1 MNELED
7 GSDGDDGDDIAR
19 FERQCAERARA
30 HGLHLV
36 NEQQDD
42 GDFSD
47 GGDICNQ
54 VACNMARND
63 DTGSELQQ
71 RCAQLQQKLA
81 RKEASLAQVR
91 KDLDMLR
98 SDGVPGDGNCEIKQR
113 LIEVTKKNRRFQVS
127 AETQKSR
134 IQQLEAELR
143 IPREEAKKQ
152 AEELT
157 SQRYD
162 AMLGDGEDWKNKFLQ
177 ASNKLQE
184 TRQEI
189 QELRVQTQR
198 QKKALVKELG
208 SEEPLERALAAADD
222 PNAAG
227 WKGRAAQITQLQRQ
241 NRELKDQLRR
251 NEPVDVEEEAQ
262 RLPRKSCPADK
273 DRAAVSLAA
282 EKRREEFDKL
292 QEEVERLRAEQAD
305 AKLKRDALK
314 SRSSMLESQ
323 LRELKVH
330 VQTLVQKSENDDE
343 LVSVLRRQVG
353 RHGPSEP
360 SVEDD
365 GELDCLRQENE
376 QLQGQLERQAQIVLQ
391 LKQKSLADKCDAG
404 SMRLGPLAPETP
416 TNAVV
421 ERVRFLEA
429 ENAKQSEHVKLLQRR
444 LGDDETSS
452 GRPFSAEASMNLK
465 ERLRL
470 MGDRLAASERDN
482 LALRQRGE
490 EQRPSSSISCRSSS
504 AGPRG
509 VGPDVDQLL
518 RQNEALKREVA
529 SLRRGSARDRIG
541 SPCSSLGGGDH

>member
-7 GSDGDDGDDIAR
+7 ASDGDDGDDIAR

-36 NEQQDD
+36 KEDD

-47 GGDICNQ
+47 GGDPCNRI
-54 VACNMARND
+54 ACDND
-63 DTGSELQQ
+63 SNGDSSDLQQ
-71 RCAQLQQKLA
+71 RCAQLQSKLA

-98 SDGVPGDGNCEIKQR
+98 SEGVPGDVNSEIKQR
-113 LIEVTKKNRRFQVS
+113 LIEVTKKNRRLQVS

-143 IPREEAKKQ
+143 MPREEAKKQ

-184 TRQEI
+184 TRLEI
-189 QELRVQTQR
+189 QELRAQTQR
-198 QKKALVKELG
+198 QRKALAKELG
-208 SEEPLERALAAADD
+208 SEESLERALAAADD
-222 PNAAG
+222 PSAAG

-241 NRELKDQLRR
+241 NRELKDQLKRT
-251 NEPVDVEEEAQ
+251 EAGDVEEETQ
-262 RLPRKSCPADK
+262 RAPRKAGPTEK

-282 EKRREEFDKL
+282 ERRREEFDKL
-292 QEEVERLRAEQAD
+292 QEEVERLRTEQAD
-305 AKLKRDALK
+305 AKRKRDALK
-314 SRSSMLESQ
+314 SRASMLESQ
-323 LRELKVH
+323 LRELKAH
-330 VQTLVQKSENDDE
+330 VQTLVQKSDNDDE
-343 LVSVLRRQVG
+343 LVSALRRQVG
-353 RHGPSEP
+353 RHDASEQY
-360 SVEDD
+360 VED
-365 GELDCLRQENE
+365 GELDSLRQENE
-376 QLQGQLERQAQIVLQ
+376 MLQGQLERQAQIVLQ
-391 LKQKSLADKCDAG
+391 LKQKNLADKCEAG
-404 SMRLGPLAPETP
+404 SMRLGPLDPETP
-416 TNAVV
+416 TNAVL

-444 LGDDETSS
+444 LGEDEPSS
-452 GRPFSAEASMNLK
+452 GRPFSAESSMNLK
-465 ERLRL
+465 DRLRL
-470 MGDRLAASERDN
+470 MGDRLAAAERDN
-482 LALRQRGE
+482 LALRQRVD
-490 EQRPSSSISCRSSS
+490 EQRPSSRSSS

-509 VGPDVDQLL
+509 VGPDLDQLL